1 MLNQSKEEKEFY
13 EKQNQPSDYK
23 KRFVFEHEREYVNR
37 NYIEKL
43 TDRELQE
50 KQTYYLS
57 QIYLTNKSIKNNVQ
71 FWFYAT
77 IISSALVILFT
88 FK

>member
-1 MLNQSKEEKEFY
+1 MFNQSKEEKEFY

-57 QIYLTNKSIKNNVQ
+57 QIYLSNKSIKNNVQ